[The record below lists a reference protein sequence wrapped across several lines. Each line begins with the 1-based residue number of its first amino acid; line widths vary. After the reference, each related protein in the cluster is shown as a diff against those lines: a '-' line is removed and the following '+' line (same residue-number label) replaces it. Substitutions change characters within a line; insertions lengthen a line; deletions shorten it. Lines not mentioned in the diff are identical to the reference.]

1 MTKYVSGELFEI
13 EEPKYN
19 KDISNRQLLIG
30 NYVPP
35 IDRLKVMSADEFEEL
50 IEEWVYGYLM
60 QKYEK
65 VKKIDKVIRL
75 AGAGDKGRDVVAY
88 EKYSKDGQELWD
100 NYQCKHYNNPLTP
113 SEMWVEFG
121 KVCYYTYIGDYTV
134 PQKYYFVSPH
144 GVGTKLF
151 DLLMDPE
158 KLRYGLI
165 ENWDKHCLNKISINK
180 IELKG
185 PFKLYVE
192 QFDFSIFDSINP
204 GELIHQ
210 YQQTIYFP
218 FRFGGG
224 LIEKPDRLS
233 KPIEIKDTEQLYV
246 KKLYDAYS
254 QHKNE
259 EIKELPELKRY
270 KLLFQHFQRQRT
282 YFYQAESLRVFERDS
297 MPDGLNAFEG
307 LKDEVYHGIIDTVYD
322 EYKDGYERVKATA
335 DKANSLILGSD
346 NLLIDFVN
354 VKDKM
359 GICHHL
365 ANEVRKSPDEA
376 EVIWVIDD
384 E

>member
-1 MTKYVSGELFEI
+1 MLIIFCYNYSKTILKELDMTKYVSGELFEI

-218 FRFGGG
+218 FRFG
-224 LIEKPDRLS
+224 S
-233 KPIEIKDTEQLYV
+233 V
-246 KKLYDAYS
+246 S
-254 QHKNE
+254 
-259 EIKELPELKRY
+259 
-270 KLLFQHFQRQRT
+270 
-282 YFYQAESLRVFERDS
+282 
-297 MPDGLNAFEG
+297 
-307 LKDEVYHGIIDTVYD
+307 
-322 EYKDGYERVKATA
+322 
-335 DKANSLILGSD
+335 
-346 NLLIDFVN
+346 
-354 VKDKM
+354 
-359 GICHHL
+359 
-365 ANEVRKSPDEA
+365 
-376 EVIWVIDD
+376 
-384 E
+384 